1 MLKDHPP
8 RRSPKQSRTTPA
20 RFTCLFVSNVT
31 LSPRFV
37 LSDVSGSSPTPQD
50 VPRDTTQDTVSHSNE
65 TTGKTIPF
73 PFHSDRVPGF
83 SICMMHITRNGT
95 GNQLY
100 EHPGKSHIFCVVL
113 CCADFF
119 SFSGNLWRKKEGRV
133 SFKLSAKS

>member
-37 LSDVSGSSPTPQD
+37 LSDVSGPSPTPQD

-73 PFHSDRVPGF
+73 PFHSVRVPGF